1 MAAGISWY
9 HRLFGSLGK
18 EIGDPLM
25 DGIIHMTGSAVQV
38 AFKDLFFIFCIYPEH
53 EVAFADRAAEDVH
66 ERTFHAYS
74 FLISIIWVSS
84 GPVEMSVTGQP
95 MSSSAV
101 FKKSFAFLVSLL
113 YSVSPK
119 QALSI

>member
-1 MAAGISWY
+1 MAAGMSWF
-9 HRLFGSLGK
+9 HRLFGGLGE
-18 EIGDPLM
+18 EIGDALM
-25 DGIIHMTGSAVQV
+25 DRVIHVTGSAVQV
-38 AFKDLFFIFCIYPEH
+38 TLKDLLFILCVYPEH